1 MRETSEKEVLMSKL
15 LIDDYPIQVLPKLAT
30 VIGLNEAIILQQLH
44 YWLNSKSAKM
54 IKGKRW
60 IHNTYEEWQGQFPF
74 WSVATVKRT
83 LTSLSK
89 QNLIIKENYN
99 KAGFDKTIWYS
110 IDYDK
115 LEEVTQRLGQ
125 NDPTDGSNC
134 TNGLGQNDLTNT
146 IDFPETTTETTSMLA
161 ATAQISQVYQQK
173 IKPMDSPQNIDRVQS
188 FLEDG
193 VALEVILY
201 AIEISARDGGHT
213 AGYVVKKLNDW
224 QRRGVKTVEDAK
236 LADEAWKAEN
246 SPKSFK
252 RSPSRKEPIP
262 KWLADHEEQE
272 RLRQEREAH
281 RYDDVPF

>member
-99 KAGFDKTIWYS
+99 KAGFDKTISLLSFEECYQGLQK
-110 IDYDK
+110 Y
-115 LEEVTQRLGQ
+115 LENQ
-125 NDPTDGSNC
+125 P
-134 TNGLGQNDLTNT
+134 
-146 IDFPETTTETTSMLA
+146 
-161 ATAQISQVYQQK
+161 K
-173 IKPMDSPQNIDRVQS
+173 
-188 FLEDG
+188 G
-193 VALEVILY
+193 V
-201 AIEISARDGGHT
+201 
-213 AGYVVKKLNDW
+213 VV
-224 QRRGVKTVEDAK
+224 
-236 LADEAWKAEN
+236 
-246 SPKSFK
+246 
-252 RSPSRKEPIP
+252 
-262 KWLADHEEQE
+262 
-272 RLRQEREAH
+272 
-281 RYDDVPF
+281 

>member
-1 MRETSEKEVLMSKL
+1 MSKL
-15 LIDDYPIQVLPKLAT
+15 LIDDYPIQVLPKLAK

-60 IHNTYEEWQGQFPF
+60 IHNTYEEWQVQFPF

-89 QNLIIKENYN
+89 QNLIIKANYN

-115 LEEVTQRLGQ
+115 LEEVSQRLGQ
-125 NDPTDGSNC
+125 NDPTDRSNC
-134 TNGLGQNDLTNT
+134 TDGLGQNDLTNT

-161 ATAQISQVYQQK
+161 AMAQISQLYQQK

-201 AIEISARDGGHT
+201 AIELSARDGGHT

-246 SPKSFK
+246 TPKSFK
-252 RSPSRKEPIP
+252 KATFAKSRFLIGSTIP
-262 KWLADHEEQE
+262 KAITNEKKRNLSVDMKMSRFKRRA
-272 RLRQEREAH
+272 
-281 RYDDVPF
+281 

>member
-1 MRETSEKEVLMSKL
+1 MRETSKKEVFMSKL
-15 LIDDYPIQVLPKLAT
+15 LIDDYPIQVLPKLAK
-30 VIGLNEAIILQQLH
+30 VIGLNEAIVLQQLH

-54 IKGKRW
+54 IKEKRW
-60 IHNTYEEWQGQFPF
+60 IHNTYEEWQVQFPF
-74 WSVATVKRT
+74 WSIATVKRT
-83 LTSLSK
+83 FTSLSK
-89 QNLIIKENYN
+89 QHLIVKANYN

-115 LEEVTQRLGQ
+115 LEEVSRRLDQ

-134 TNGLGQNDLTNT
+134 TDGSDQNDLTNT
-146 IDFPETTTETTSMLA
+146 IDYPETTTETTSMLA
-161 ATAQISQVYQQK
+161 AMAQISQLYQQK

-224 QRRGVKTVEDAK
+224 QRRGVKTVDDAK
-236 LADEAWKAEN
+236 LADEAWKAEH
-246 SPKSFK
+246 SPKPFK
-252 RSPSRKEPIP
+252 KSPARKEPIP
-262 KWLADHEEQE
+262 KWLADYEEQE
-272 RLRQEREAH
+272 RLRKEREAH
-281 RYDDVPF
+281 QYDDVPF

>member
-1 MRETSEKEVLMSKL
+1 M
-15 LIDDYPIQVLPKLAT
+15 
-30 VIGLNEAIILQQLH
+30 QQLH

-60 IHNTYEEWQGQFPF
+60 IHNTYEEWQVQFPF

-89 QNLIIKENYN
+89 QNLIIKANYN

-115 LEEVTQRLGQ
+115 LEEVSQRLGQ
-125 NDPTDGSNC
+125 NDPTDRSNC
-134 TNGLGQNDLTNT
+134 TDGLGQNDLTNT

-161 ATAQISQVYQQK
+161 AMAQISQLYQQK

-201 AIEISARDGGHT
+201 AIELSARDGGHT

-246 SPKSFK
+246 IPKSFK
-252 RSPSRKEPIP
+252 KSHIRKEPIP
-262 KWLADHEEQE
+262 NWLNDPEGYNKRKEEE
-272 RLRQEREAH
+272 FKRGYE
-281 RYDDVPF
+281 DVPF

>member
-1 MRETSEKEVLMSKL
+1 MREKSEKEVLMSKL

-60 IHNTYEEWQGQFPF
+60 IHNTYEEWQEQFPF

-161 ATAQISQVYQQK
+161 AMAQISQLYQQK